1 MNERGRNEADISRYT
16 DVEYSPEGYKTV
28 YRWGDFLEIAGGH
41 VYNAMDTIDLVSAGG
56 EYEGFNPRYAYTC
69 EFVGCSTLIDGIAL
83 FRPVSRDGEDL
94 TQIAFLRSDIDDDT
108 GAYTERFE
116 AGSFDIAAASDI
128 QCSDLGIDLL
138 DYFRGR
144 SFEGLS
150 GVKRGLNGREA
161 VGAVEV
167 ATGCDLD
174 LFEDFWLGSPGET
187 DVHVG
192 PYVKRDLIALSY
204 IVNDFSQMY
213 GTQRGTCTQGLHFY
227 YADEPKPAP
236 EFFIPPNRPPRPVV
250 CLDTGETFE
259 SSFQAGR
266 AFGITPGGVRTSAST
281 GVERGGLHFYFGDE
295 PKPAPEFFRER
306 HSKTRPIVCL
316 ETGESFMGN
325 PAAARPLHV
334 SPAAISQAVRYGSPV
349 NGLHFYHGDE
359 PKPAPEF
366 FKPAKGKGGKSPAA
380 IAAAAKAAA
389 GNSAPGTDYRE
400 HGIQRDR
407 RAVQ

>member
-41 VYNAMDTIDLVSAGG
+41 VYNAMDTIDLVLAGG

-150 GVKRGLNGREA
+150 GVKRGLDGREA
-161 VGAVEV
+161 VVAVEV

-204 IVNDFSQMY
+204 IVNEFSQMH
-213 GTQRGTCTQGLHFY
+213 GTTARDIRKLLAWVNNFHPDRLAAVKAYLDREYVTDRDTSDEKTYRWSDFLEIAGGDAR
-227 YADEPKPAP
+227 YAAMLID
-236 EFFIPPNRPPRPVV
+236 
-250 CLDTGETFE
+250 
-259 SSFQAGR
+259 
-266 AFGITPGGVRTSAST
+266 RTSP
-281 GVERGGLHFYFGDE
+281 GE
-295 PKPAPEFFRER
+295 PE
-306 HSKTRPIVCL
+306 
-316 ETGESFMGN
+316 
-325 PAAARPLHV
+325 
-334 SPAAISQAVRYGSPV
+334 
-349 NGLHFYHGDE
+349 
-359 PKPAPEF
+359 
-366 FKPAKGKGGKSPAA
+366 
-380 IAAAAKAAA
+380 
-389 GNSAPGTDYRE
+389 
-400 HGIQRDR
+400 
-407 RAVQ
+407 

>member
-1 MNERGRNEADISRYT
+1 MTA
-16 DVEYSPEGYKTV
+16 P
-28 YRWGDFLEIAGGH
+28 
-41 VYNAMDTIDLVSAGG
+41 
-56 EYEGFNPRYAYTC
+56 
-69 EFVGCSTLIDGIAL
+69 LIWT
-83 FRPVSRDGEDL
+83 S
-94 TQIAFLRSDIDDDT
+94 
-108 GAYTERFE
+108 
-116 AGSFDIAAASDI
+116 GS
-128 QCSDLGIDLL
+128 
-138 DYFRGR
+138 
-144 SFEGLS
+144 
-150 GVKRGLNGREA
+150 
-161 VGAVEV
+161 
-167 ATGCDLD
+167 
-174 LFEDFWLGSPGET
+174 SPGSRT
-187 DVHVG
+187 M
-192 PYVKRDLIALSY
+192 P
-204 IVNDFSQMY
+204 
-213 GTQRGTCTQGLHFY
+213 RGSSS
-227 YADEPKPAP
+227 AANIMRPAKWTWS
-236 EFFIPPNRPPRPVV
+236 N
-250 CLDTGETFE
+250 
-259 SSFQAGR
+259 
-266 AFGITPGGVRTSAST
+266 
-281 GVERGGLHFYFGDE
+281 FGDE

>member
-1 MNERGRNEADISRYT
+1 MDNRDAKRKRPITCLESGATYDSAYRAAKELGFADSRNI
-16 DVEYSPEGYKTV
+16 
-28 YRWGDFLEIAGGH
+28 
-41 VYNAMDTIDLVSAGG
+41 
-56 EYEGFNPRYAYTC
+56 
-69 EFVGCSTLIDGIAL
+69 
-83 FRPVSRDGEDL
+83 FRS
-94 TQIAFLRSDIDDDT
+94 I
-108 GAYTERFE
+108 
-116 AGSFDIAAASDI
+116 
-128 QCSDLGIDLL
+128 
-138 DYFRGR
+138 
-144 SFEGLS
+144 
-150 GVKRGLNGREA
+150 
-161 VGAVEV
+161 
-167 ATGCDLD
+167 
-174 LFEDFWLGSPGET
+174 
-187 DVHVG
+187 
-192 PYVKRDLIALSY
+192 
-204 IVNDFSQMY
+204 
-213 GTQRGTCTQGLHFY
+213 QRGTCTQGLHFY

-250 CLDTGETFE
+250 CLDTGEMFE
-259 SSFQAGR
+259 SAFQAGR

-359 PKPAPEF
+359 PKPALEF